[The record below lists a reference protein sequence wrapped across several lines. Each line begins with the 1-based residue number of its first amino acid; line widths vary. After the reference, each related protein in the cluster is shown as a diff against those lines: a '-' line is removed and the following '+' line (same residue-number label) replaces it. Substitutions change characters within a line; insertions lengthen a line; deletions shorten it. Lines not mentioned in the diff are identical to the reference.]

1 MKSSGKFI
9 WKNYFFKI
17 FKFLLILL
25 IDIFT
30 PVISS
35 TQIAFEVMCVQHVI
49 FTYSTERKTIFFYK
63 ELFL

>member
-9 WKNYFFKI
+9 WKNYFLKI
-17 FKFLLILL
+17 FKFLLIFL

-35 TQIAFEVMCVQHVI
+35 TQIAFEVMCVQHVT